1 MSNLYTKIIN
11 NTQEDRSAPDL
22 SSIPTPL
29 TDDDKL
35 GFGKYKSRKLRDV
48 PIKHLAWMVQDTI
61 DYPRLQRSQRW
72 TLVIEWIKSKK

>member
-11 NTQEDRSAPDL
+11 TQEDRSLPDL

-29 TDDDKL
+29 TDDDNM
-35 GFGKYKSRKLRDV
+35 GFGKYKDTKLKDV
-48 PIKHLAWMVQDTI
+48 PIKHLAWMVQETT
-61 DYPRLQRSQRW
+61 DYPRVQRSPRW